1 MGEMAIMD
9 KTGDSKLI
17 WDPAVPEEVEAARNT
32 FEKLRNKKSY
42 VAYTVKD
49 DGEKGEVLH
58 SFDPNIARI
67 IMAPA
72 MVAG

>member
-9 KTGDSKLI
+9 KSGDSKLI
-17 WDPAVPEEVEAARNT
+17 WDPAVAEEVEAAKNT
-32 FEKLRNKKSY
+32 FEKLRKKKSY
-42 VAYTVKD
+42 VAYSVNE

-58 SFDPNIARI
+58 SFDPSIAKM

>member
-17 WDPAVPEEVEAARNT
+17 WDPAIPEEVEAARNT
-32 FEKLRNKKSY
+32 FEKLKSKKSY
-42 VAYTVKD
+42 MAYSVND
-49 DGEKGEVLH
+49 DGEKGDVLH
-58 SFDPNIARI
+58 SFDPSIAKM

>member
-1 MGEMAIMD
+1 MGEMSIMD
-9 KTGDSKLI
+9 KTGDSKFI
-17 WDPAVPEEVEAARNT
+17 WNPDVPEEVEAARNT
-32 FEKLRNKKSY
+32 FDKLRNKKSY

-58 SFDPNIARI
+58 SFDPSLAKI